1 MPIWEKPYLRGSER
15 RKLGFWEEVR
25 FGAKSSSLVQDIAR
39 RKEEEGLGLQV
50 QRDSRYEKP
59 NPNPFL
65 LVFRFNKTLN
75 VLLNCSW
82 MVLVQFEVVLHSFD

>member
-1 MPIWEKPYLRGSER
+1 MPIYAKPYLRGSKR

-25 FGAKSSSLVQDIAR
+25 FGAKLSFLVQDLAR
-39 RKEEEGLGLQV
+39 KKEEEGLGLQV

-65 LVFRFNKTLN
+65 LVFGFNKTPN
-75 VLLNCSW
+75 V
-82 MVLVQFEVVLHSFD
+82 V

>member
-1 MPIWEKPYLRGSER
+1 MRGSGR

-25 FGAKSSSLVQDIAR
+25 FGAKSNSLVQDLAR

-65 LVFRFNKTLN
+65 LVFGFNKTSN
-75 VLLNCSW
+75 VI
-82 MVLVQFEVVLHSFD
+82 

>member
-1 MPIWEKPYLRGSER
+1 MRFNDLRPHLVLECPFRQKPYLRESEK

-25 FGAKSSSLVQDIAR
+25 FGAKSSSLVQDLAR

-50 QRDSRYEKP
+50 QRDSRYKKR

-65 LVFRFNKTLN
+65 FVFGFNKTPN
-75 VLLNCSW
+75 V
-82 MVLVQFEVVLHSFD
+82 V

>member
-1 MPIWEKPYLRGSER
+1 MPIWAKPYLRGSER
-15 RKLGFWEEVR
+15 RKLGFWEKVR
-25 FGAKSSSLVQDIAR
+25 FGAKFSSLVQDLAR

-65 LVFRFNKTLN
+65 LVFGFNKTPN
-75 VLLNCSW
+75 V
-82 MVLVQFEVVLHSFD
+82 V

>member
-1 MPIWEKPYLRGSER
+1 MSIWAKLYLRGSER

-25 FGAKSSSLVQDIAR
+25 FGAKSSSLVQDLAR

-50 QRDSRYEKP
+50 QRDSKYEKR

-65 LVFRFNKTLN
+65 LMFGFNKTPN
-75 VLLNCSW
+75 V
-82 MVLVQFEVVLHSFD
+82 V

>member
-1 MPIWEKPYLRGSER
+1 MRGSER

-25 FGAKSSSLVQDIAR
+25 FGAKSKCLVQDLAR

-65 LVFRFNKTLN
+65 LLFGFNKTPN
-75 VLLNCSW
+75 VI
-82 MVLVQFEVVLHSFD
+82 